1 MTALSPFMKGL
12 RNMNNLQPV
21 EFKNQRIITTK
32 VLAEQFGTNE
42 QNISRNFLRN
52 QERFIEGKHYFRLEG
67 DELKEFKGYV
77 LKDDTLKFASNLYLW
92 TDKGVA
98 RHAKMLE
105 TDEAWE
111 IYEELED
118 TYFKVQALKE
128 NNQLISAN
136 KEIQELKSTLED
148 FKKVTEEV
156 WKDIKCYEGLYQV
169 SNLGRVRSLNYNRT
183 NEIKVI
189 KETIDINGYAYVD
202 LSKRGEKK
210 RYKVHRLVADTFISK
225 IDSKDNIDHINTIRT
240 DNRVENLRWCTHKE
254 NMNNKIT
261 KINLSNSLKGRTFNK
276 KWLENMS
283 KAQRGAKHHNY
294 GKHLSET
301 TKIKIGIGN
310 KGKIVSEET
319 KEKLREYKGEKHSNI
334 KGVICLT
341 TNEEFV
347 YIRQATEKYGINA
360 SHISDCC
367 KKNGKRKSAGKHPIT
382 GEKMLWEYT

>member
-42 QNISRNFLRN
+42 QNISRNFSRN

-128 NNQLISAN
+128 NNQLISA
-136 KEIQELKSTLED
+136 KEEIQELKSTLED
-148 FKKVTEEV
+148 FKRVTEEAKQQYKPSHKRKLDYNKMIKSLV
-156 WKDIKCYEGLYQV
+156 NTDEEVQVVKDWVFGL
-169 SNLGRVRSLNYNRT
+169 LNINKWEDTCTDDSKR
-183 NEIKVI
+183 II
-189 KETIDINGYAYVD
+189 ETITTVAKLLTI
-202 LSKRGEKK
+202 KK
-210 RYKVHRLVADTFISK
+210 FEQTTF
-225 IDSKDNIDHINTIRT
+225 
-240 DNRVENLRWCTHKE
+240 L
-254 NMNNKIT
+254 
-261 KINLSNSLKGRTFNK
+261 
-276 KWLENMS
+276 
-283 KAQRGAKHHNY
+283 
-294 GKHLSET
+294 
-301 TKIKIGIGN
+301 
-310 KGKIVSEET
+310 
-319 KEKLREYKGEKHSNI
+319 
-334 KGVICLT
+334 
-341 TNEEFV
+341 
-347 YIRQATEKYGINA
+347 
-360 SHISDCC
+360 
-367 KKNGKRKSAGKHPIT
+367 
-382 GEKMLWEYT
+382 